1 MIRIR
6 AAWRRRHGDVWRFPA
21 WLVFVAASALSACGS
36 NAARALPTAPD
47 PASIRRVL
55 VLGDSLSVSPS
66 LAESFPANL
75 QQRIDDRRLPWTVT
89 NAGVYGDTTGDALG
103 RLDPLLTSDL
113 GVLVVAL
120 GANDGLQGL
129 AITAVED
136 NLSEIV
142 RRGQRSTAHVL
153 LCGMET
159 PPTHGLNYSLAFHM
173 IFPRLAAAFGVP
185 LVPFLLDGVALVP
198 SLNLPD
204 LVHPNAAGARRVADT
219 VWPYLEPLLR

>member
-1 MIRIR
+1 VRVLDR
-6 AAWRRRHGDVWRFPA
+6 QRRRSERVSLLTTVLA
-21 WLVFVAASALSACGS
+21 LAAALLLPACGS
-36 NAARALPTAPD
+36 NASRSLPSSPD
-47 PASIRRVL
+47 PVSIRRVV

-66 LAESFPANL
+66 VAESFPADL
-75 QQRIDDRRLPWTVT
+75 QAKIEQQQLRWTVT
-89 NAGVYGDTTGDALG
+89 NGGVYGDTTAEALQ
-103 RLDPLLTSDL
+103 RLPPLLTGDL

-129 AITAVED
+129 AIASIED

-142 RRGQRSTAHVL
+142 RRSQQRTARVL

-159 PPTHGLNYSLAFHM
+159 PPAHGLSYSIAFHNV
-173 IFPRLAAAFGVP
+173 FPRVADAFGVP
-185 LVPFLLDGVALVP
+185 LVPFLLEGVALVP

-204 LVHPNAAGARRVADT
+204 LVHPNAAGARRIAET

>member
-1 MIRIR
+1 VILIGASR
-6 AAWRRRHGDVWRFPA
+6 WPGGVSRFPA
-21 WLVFVAASALSACGS
+21 WLAFVALFALSACGS
-36 NAARALPTAPD
+36 NAARTLPTSPD
-47 PASIRRVL
+47 PASIRRIV

-66 LAESFPANL
+66 MAESFPANL
-75 QQRIDDRRLPWTVT
+75 QKRIEDRRLPWTVT
-89 NAGVYGDTTGDALG
+89 NAGVYGDTTGDALQ
-103 RLDPLLTSDL
+103 RLDPLLTNDL

-120 GANDGLQGL
+120 GANDGLTGL
-129 AITAVED
+129 AIATVED
-136 NLSEIV
+136 NLSEII

-159 PPTHGLNYSLAFHM
+159 PPTHGLSYSIGFHLV
-173 IFPRLAAAFGVP
+173 FPRLASTFGVP

-204 LVHPNAAGARRVADT
+204 LVHPNAAGARRVADN